1 MKTSKVLKIAKQR
14 LSPFPYEYDG
24 KEKFICIAI
33 QQACNDEKVSINDYG
48 RCRDEIQRRLNGAVT
63 LERWLRLRGHI
74 PEKFLHNSKLMQ
86 RIQDH
91 RHAWL
96 DSMIAEYEAQGD

>member
-1 MKTSKVLKIAKQR
+1 MKTSKVLKIAKQW

-33 QQACNDEKVSINDYG
+33 QQACAEDAVPVPAAA
-48 RCRDEIQRRLNGAVT
+48 RCTNEIQRRLDDAYT
-63 LERWLRLRGHI
+63 LERWLRLRGYL
-74 PEKFLHNSKLMQ
+74 PEKFLHDSKLMQ